1 MMKSIALRIALG
13 SSTAMVLATSAIA
26 QDAPAPQP
34 QQDFTVKDNTIVVVG
49 SQIKGADIAGDLP
62 VTVVTNEDMAAAG
75 LTTGEDLLRAIPQI
89 GAIGFNSENGSIV
102 GVNAARGDVSSYNL
116 RSLGEGNTLV
126 LINGRRMVLHP
137 ITQTSGGIPVTSAN
151 ANTLPTGALQRVE
164 VLRDGAGAI
173 YGADAVAGVINYVLD
188 DDFEGTELTGRI
200 GGELDGGRFDL
211 MIKGAQG
218 FQMNDGRTSLV
229 ISGSYDR
236 RDGLLASEKSYAINQ
251 DLRGRAP
258 AEFAADTSLDQRS
271 SLEAFARVDFNG
283 LGGFHVRPTNLLTD
297 GGATLGVDDCG
308 GRGLTGAQ
316 TAFSDGVGNIC
327 LDSSGQDRA
336 IRPNRNEDRT
346 LVSDNQRYNVFANLS
361 HEINDNIEF
370 FGEASY
376 YFSKTERQWEQASI
390 LSNGRF
396 FVPADY
402 YYNPFGPVAFDD
414 GRINPNRLPGLD
426 PAIVPE
432 EGLGFEVIS
441 LRPTDV
447 GPREITV
454 TGESYRLVAGLRGN
468 ISNWDYETAFVHS
481 VAKVTDLAE
490 NRISTPALQQSLRLD
505 TPDAYNIFTGVNPDN
520 PASIRDATPNPRSSI
535 DPFIVSA
542 ERRAQTQLTLA
553 DFRLS
558 NPAIFSL
565 PAGDVGLGLGVEW
578 RSETLNENNAS
589 IFDGS
594 IPYIDPLDPTL
605 APGEVTNLSSLQG
618 SSYRPD
624 FGGDRQVISAHAE
637 VLIPVL
643 RDQPLFHRLDVQAAV
658 RYEHFSTS
666 GGITRPKVAIAWS
679 PIEQVKFRG
688 SFSLGFRAP
697 NLVQLNSPVRSIT
710 TDVDDFAEGILLGTG
725 DINDSPS
732 NGNFILETAG
742 NQDLQPER
750 SQNWSAGF
758 VVTPIDGLTF
768 TADYWKIT
776 TNGTVG
782 VLGSSNQS
790 RLDAVLRSQGSS
802 NPNVIRDTPDAD
814 NPLGEILIIRNS
826 FENLDTRTAE
836 GVDLALD
843 YRMNTGIGR
852 FDLKLNAARL
862 ITFDQEEGEI
872 AATLLAFGADPDSLG
887 SAAGSLIET
896 TQYPKWRGTASARW
910 TSADDLWGA
919 SLFATYVG
927 KTFQTFVT
935 NADGDPFEIE
945 PHTIVSASI
954 SRRDLITEGL
964 SARLGVRNVFDKDP
978 PLAAD
983 GFGYSGELHSNL
995 GRYLYLEVT
1004 KQF

>member
-1 MMKSIALRIALG
+1 MTKSIILRIALG
-13 SSTAMVLATSAIA
+13 SSTAIVLATSAMA
-26 QDAPAPQP
+26 QTAPSAQP
-34 QQDFTVKDNTIVVVG
+34 DEPPIDEDRVIVVTG
-49 SQIKGADIAGDLP
+49 TQIKGADIAGDLP
-62 VTVVTNEDMAAAG
+62 VTVITGEDLKAAG
-75 LTTGEDLLRAIPQI
+75 LTTGEDLLRAIPQV

-137 ITQTSGGIPVTSAN
+137 ITQTSGGIPVTSPN

-188 DDFEGTELTGRI
+188 KDYEGTELTGRV

-211 MIKGAQG
+211 MVKGAQG
-218 FQMNDGRTSLV
+218 FQMNDGRTSFV
-229 ISGSYDR
+229 VSASYDR
-236 RDGLLASEKSYAINQ
+236 RDGLFASEKSYAADS
-251 DLRGRAP
+251 DLRKRAP

-271 SLEAFARVDFNG
+271 SLEAFALVNFNG
-283 LGGFHVRPTNLLTD
+283 LGSFHLRPTNLLRDNGTT
-297 GGATLGVDDCG
+297 ATIADCG

-316 TAFSDGVGNIC
+316 TAFFDGVESVC

-346 LVSDNQRYNVFANLS
+346 LVSDIQRYNVFANLS
-361 HEINDNIEF
+361 HEINDRMEF

-376 YFSKTERQWEQASI
+376 YYSKTDRQWEQASI

-402 YYNPFGPVAFDD
+402 YYNPFGPVSFDD
-414 GRINPNRLPGLD
+414 GRVNPNRLPGLD
-426 PAIVPE
+426 PTVVPE
-432 EGLGFEVIS
+432 AGLGFELLS

-447 GPREITV
+447 GPRFVEV
-454 TGESYRLVAGLRGN
+454 TGESYRLVAGLRG
-468 ISNWDYETAFVHS
+468 SFANWDYDTAFVHS
-481 VAKVTDLAE
+481 VAKVTDLAT
-490 NRISTPALQQSLRLD
+490 NRISTPLLQQSLRLD

-535 DPFIVSA
+535 DPFIISA
-542 ERRAQTQLTLA
+542 TREAKTQLTLA
-553 DFRLS
+553 DLRLS
-558 NPAIFSL
+558 NPAIISL
-565 PAGDVGLGLGVEW
+565 PAGDVGFGLGLEW
-578 RSETLNENNAS
+578 RSETLDEDNAS

-594 IPYIDPLDPTL
+594 IPFIDPLDPNL

-618 SSYRPD
+618 SSFRPD
-624 FGGDRQVISAHAE
+624 IRGDRQVVSIYGEAL
-637 VLIPVL
+637 VPVL

-658 RYEHFSTS
+658 RYEHFSSS
-666 GGITRPKVAIAWS
+666 GGIIRPKVAVAWS
-679 PIEQVKFRG
+679 LIEEIKFRG

-697 NLVQLNSPVRSIT
+697 NLVQLNNPVSSIT

-725 DINDSPS
+725 NINDSPS
-732 NGNFILETAG
+732 NGNFILETSG
-742 NQDLQPER
+742 NPDLQPER
-750 SQNWSAGF
+750 SQNWSAGV
-758 VVTPIDGLTF
+758 VVTPIDRLIF
-768 TADYWKIT
+768 TADYWRIT

-790 RLDAVLRSQGSS
+790 RLDAVLRAEGSS
-802 NPNVIRDTPDAD
+802 NPNVIRAAPDVD
-814 NPLGEILIIRNS
+814 NPLGEILIIRNR
-826 FENLDTRTAE
+826 FENLDTRTAD
-836 GVDLALD
+836 GVDVGLTYGVD
-843 YRMNTGIGR
+843 TGVGG
-852 FDLKLNAARL
+852 FDLSLNAARL
-862 ITFDQEEGEI
+862 ITFEQEPGGF
-872 AATLLAFGADPDSLG
+872 AATLLDFGADPDSLG

-896 TQYPKWRGTASARW
+896 TLFPKWRGTASVRW
-910 TSADDLWGA
+910 TSLDDLWGA
-919 SLFATYVG
+919 SLFATYIG

-954 SRRDLITEGL
+954 NRKDLFTEGL
-964 SARLGVRNVFDKDP
+964 SARLGVRNLFDTDP

-983 GFGYSGELHSNL
+983 GFGYSGELHPNL

-1004 KQF
+1004 KRF

>member
-1 MMKSIALRIALG
+1 MTKSITMRIALG
-13 SSTAMVLATSAIA
+13 SSTAMLLATSALG
-26 QDAPAPQP
+26 QTAPALEPDKQP
-34 QQDFTVKDNTIVVVG
+34 ADQENVIVVVG

-62 VTVVTNEDMAAAG
+62 VTVVTKEDLQAAG

-137 ITQTSGGIPVTSAN
+137 ITQTSGGVPVTSPN

-188 DDFEGTELTGRI
+188 KDFDGAELTGRV
-200 GGELDGGRFDL
+200 GGELDGGRFEL
-211 MIKGAQG
+211 LVKGTVG
-218 FQMNDGRTSLV
+218 FQMNEGRTSLV

-236 RDGLLASEKSYAINQ
+236 LDGLLACEKSFACDS
-251 DLRGRAP
+251 DLRKRAP
-258 AEFAADTSLDQRS
+258 TEFAEDTSLDQRS
-271 SLEAFARVDFNG
+271 SLEAFVLVNFNG
-283 LGGFHVRPTNLLTD
+283 LGSFHLRPTNLLSDNGTKLTI
-297 GGATLGVDDCG
+297 ANCG

-316 TAFSDGVGNIC
+316 TAFFDGVESVC
-327 LDSSGQDRA
+327 LDSKGQDRA
-336 IRPNRNEDRT
+336 IQPNRNEDRS
-346 LVSDNQRYNVFANLS
+346 LVADNQRYNVFANLS
-361 HEINDNIEF
+361 HEIDNNIEF

-376 YFSKTERQWEQASI
+376 YFSKTNRQSEQASI
-390 LSNGRF
+390 LSDGRF

-402 YYNPFGPVAFDD
+402 YYNPFGPVTFDD
-414 GRINPNRLPGLD
+414 GRVNPNRLPGLN

-432 EGLGFEVIS
+432 EGLGFELLS

-447 GPREITV
+447 GPRYVTV
-454 TGESYRLVAGLRGN
+454 TGESYRLVAGLRGK
-468 ISNWDYETAFVHS
+468 IFDWDYDTAFVHS

-490 NRISTPALQQSLRLD
+490 NRISTPLFQQSLRLD
-505 TPDAYNIFTGVNPDN
+505 TPDAYNIFTGVNPAN
-520 PASIRDATPNPRSSI
+520 PASIMDATPNPRSSI

-542 ERRAQTQLTLA
+542 TREAKTELTLA
-553 DFRLS
+553 DFRIS
-558 NPAIFSL
+558 NPSIISL
-565 PAGDVGLGLGVEW
+565 PAGNVGIGLGVEW
-578 RSETLNENNAS
+578 RSETIDEDNDS

-594 IPYIDPLDPTL
+594 NPFIDPLNSSL
-605 APGEVTNLSSLQG
+605 VPGETTNRSSLQG
-618 SSYRPD
+618 SSFRPD
-624 FGGDRQVISAHAE
+624 IRGDQQVVSAYGE
-637 VLIPVL
+637 LLVPLL
-643 RDQPLFHRLDVQAAV
+643 RDQPFFRRLDVQAAV
-658 RYEHFSTS
+658 RYEHFSSS
-666 GGITRPKVAIAWS
+666 GGIIRPKVAVAWS
-679 PIEQVKFRG
+679 PIEEVKFRG

-697 NLVQLNSPVRSIT
+697 NLIQLNNPVSSIT

-725 DINDSPS
+725 DINNAPS
-732 NGNFILETAG
+732 NGNFILETSG
-742 NQDLQPER
+742 NPDLQPER

-758 VVTPIDGLTF
+758 VVTPTDGLIF
-768 TADYWKIT
+768 TADYWRIT

-790 RLDAVLRSQGSS
+790 RLDAVLRAQGSS

-814 NPLGEILIIRNS
+814 NPLGEILIIRNR

-836 GVDLALD
+836 GVDLGLT
-843 YRMNTGIGR
+843 YGIGTGVGG
-852 FDLKLNAARL
+852 FDLSLNAARL
-862 ITFDQEEGEI
+862 ITFEQEPGGV
-872 AATLLAFGADPDSLG
+872 AATLLDFGADPDSLG

-896 TQYPKWRGTASARW
+896 TLFPKWRGTASVQW
-910 TSADDLWGA
+910 TSVDDLWGA

-954 SRRDLITEGL
+954 NRRDLFTEGL
-964 SARLGVRNVFDKDP
+964 SARLGVRNLFDTDP

-1004 KQF
+1004 KRF